1 MLNSEQEQAVDDI
14 VTAYNNGAV
23 MMTLSGGPG
32 TGKTYTTGKVVRR
45 FASSGKT
52 VAVAAS
58 TNHAIQIA
66 RDTAINN
73 GWYHLV
79 SWWGTAHKLL
89 GMTVSN
95 GKSVPRSASKAGKYD
110 VVIVD
115 EASMLSFD
123 IVRRIRHDSAFALF
137 VGDRNQLPP
146 IGEDEPVAFIAAG
159 VKLTKSIRHQG
170 NPDLDALVKHAE
182 AAINDDLGGIPM
194 SLLEPFII
202 EDLRSWEDGIG
213 KSKDEVAISFTNLEA
228 ARLNRL
234 IRRGSSREYDFGD
247 RLIFK
252 SPLYRDNKLVVAT
265 NSIARIDGA
274 AKSYQN
280 DFPTWQLRVTVN
292 GRALFIQ
299 VPDTEFDNG
308 NYAKFLKSVGKRPP
322 AYSNV
327 AFAYAITAHRSQGGE
342 YDTVH
347 VQMSDFMRCQ
357 DDKTRGKL
365 AYVAFSRAK
374 ENLRLY
380 LGGK

>member
-1 MLNSEQEQAVDDI
+1 MLNLEQEQAVNDI
-14 VTAYNNGAV
+14 IAAYNNGAV

-32 TGKTYTTGKVVRR
+32 TGKTYTTGQVVRR

-52 VAVAAS
+52 VAIAAS

-79 SWWGTAHKLL
+79 NWWGTAHKLL
-89 GMTVSN
+89 GMTIRD
-95 GKSVPRSASKAGKYD
+95 GRSVPRSASKAGKYD
-110 VVIVD
+110 IVIID

-146 IGEDEPVAFIAAG
+146 IDEDKPVAFIAGG
-159 VKLTKSIRHQG
+159 VRLTKSVRHQN
-170 NPDLDALVKHAE
+170 NPDLDTLVKYAE
-182 AAINDDLGGIPM
+182 TAIDDPDGIPI
-194 SLLEPFII
+194 SLLEPFIVR
-202 EDLRSWEDGIG
+202 DLKSWEDGIG
-213 KSKDEVAISFTNLEA
+213 KNENEVAISFTNLEA

-252 SPLYRDNKLVVAT
+252 GPLYRDNRLVVAT
-265 NSIARIDGA
+265 NSIARVDGA
-274 AKSYQN
+274 SKSYQ
-280 DFPTWQLRVTVN
+280 DGFPTWQLRVNVDGKT
-292 GRALFIQ
+292 LYIQ

-308 NYAKFLKSVGKRPP
+308 NYAKFLKSIGKRPP

-357 DDKTRGKL
+357 DDKIRRKL

-374 ENLRLY
+374 KNLY
-380 LGGK
+380 LYIGG